1 MSVSGCNC
9 KGLLLLDYYVRQPVY
24 NVVPKRNVFSHSTT
38 CPTEFAWKKETGQGR
53 TGTERGRPRA
63 CASSGNAWLRASRYG
78 REGPCGRRV

>member
-38 CPTEFAWKKETGQGR
+38 CSTEFAWKKETGQGR
-53 TGTERGRPRA
+53 TALALKEADHAPAPPRA
-63 CASSGNAWLRASRYG
+63 THG
-78 REGPCGRRV
+78 